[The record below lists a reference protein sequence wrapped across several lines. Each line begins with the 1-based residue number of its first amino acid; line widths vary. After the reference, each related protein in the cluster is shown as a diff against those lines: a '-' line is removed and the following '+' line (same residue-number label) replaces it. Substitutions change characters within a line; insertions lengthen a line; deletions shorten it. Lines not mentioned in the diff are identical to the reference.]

1 MIVVVNSILCCIHR
15 SPYCTHIK
23 ALSFLLSEKV
33 IHQLVDVDA
42 EEPQTIVNIL
52 SIDPFL
58 QLCGMDKAMELSIN
72 IE

>member
-1 MIVVVNSILCCIHR
+1 
-15 SPYCTHIK
+15 
-23 ALSFLLSEKV
+23 
-33 IHQLVDVDA
+33 VDVDA